1 MPLTNRRDPPLMP
14 TPTESALHF
23 PCDFPI
29 KVVGHHHDEFEA
41 QVAARVR
48 EHAPDLGAGAVRS
61 RPSQGDKYL
70 AVTVTVRATSQEQLD
85 AIYREL
91 SGWDRALIV
100 L

>member
-1 MPLTNRRDPPLMP
+1 MT
-14 TPTESALHF
+14 TSESLLQF

-29 KVVGHHHDEFEA
+29 KVVGHHHVEFEA
-41 QVAARVR
+41 QVVARVR
-48 EHAPDLGAGAVRS
+48 AYAPDLGEGAVRS

-91 SGWDRALIV
+91 SGWDRV
-100 L
+100 LMVL